1 MATES
6 PLNEAQRRRIFS
18 NAQYADKLLSDVEAI
33 LSASESK
40 SIFPKYVAD
49 LSPPQ
54 VKLIRSYIARFRN
67 QLARA
72 MDGLGI
78 VPEGPALGSLH
89 SIRVTLTFVRIAVQE
104 MAPHYLR
111 GYGEV
116 PGSVTP
122 QLQGLCAELEGLL
135 ERLSAALADRSEERR
150 VGKECRSR
158 WSPYH

>member
-67 QLARA
+67 QLPRA
-72 MDGLGI
+72 IVVNKLDRERADFQRALASVQENFGRTAVPIHLPMGAERDFNGI
-78 VPEGPALGSLH
+78 VDL
-89 SIRVTLTFVRIAVQE
+89 IRMRAFT
-104 MAPHYLR
+104 Y
-111 GYGEV
+111 
-116 PGSVTP
+116 
-122 QLQGLCAELEGLL
+122 
-135 ERLSAALADRSEERR
+135 
-150 VGKECRSR
+150 
-158 WSPYH
+158 